1 MWKECQWIFVE
12 RVGVVRDGRQR
23 VRGSDLEE
31 VHDIDKALNITMI
44 FFADVVSASC
54 IIRI

>member
-31 VHDIDKALNITMI
+31 VHDIDKALNITMT
-44 FFADVVSASC
+44 FFADVVSALC